1 MSEVAIANSALAKI
15 GEFSNG
21 RVTAFTDGTRNAN
34 FFAERYPELRDALLR
49 DHVWTFAKRR
59 VKLARSTRTPAFEWA
74 YQYRLPSD
82 YFRFL
87 KASNNDAGHGN
98 IRYRLE
104 SDSVD
109 GRVIMTDA
117 EDVYLSYIAKV
128 TNTAE
133 MPHDFREALAYRLAA
148 ECAIEFAQS
157 NTLYDRMERE
167 ARYAIGIAKST
178 GAIEDY
184 PEERPEGSWVT
195 ARGGWASRV
204 GW

>member
-1 MSEVAIANSALAKI
+1 MSEVAIANAALAKI
-15 GEFSNG
+15 GEFSGG
-21 RVTAFTDGTRNAN
+21 RITAFTDDTRNAN

-49 DHVWTFAKRR
+49 DYVWTFAKRR
-59 VKLARSTRTPAFEWA
+59 VKLARSSRTPAFEWK
-74 YQYRLPSD
+74 YQYRLPAD

-104 SDSVD
+104 SDAVD
-109 GRVIMTDA
+109 GPVVMTDV
-117 EDVYLSYIAKV
+117 EDVYLSYIAKI

-133 MPHDFREALAYRLAA
+133 MPSDFREALAFKLAS

-157 NTLYDRMERE
+157 NTLYDRMERK
-167 ARYAIGIAKST
+167 ALDTIGIAKTT

-184 PEERPEGSWVT
+184 PEERPVGSWVM
-195 ARGGWASRV
+195 ARMGGGW
-204 GW
+204 